1 MGMKVCCV
9 SLVTNMAAGI
19 SLTPLTHEEVKIAGK
34 EAAEKFSALL
44 SRSLTVME
52 EYLKKTE

>member
-1 MGMKVCCV
+1 MKVCCV